1 MHALHALDLVRTR
14 RASVR
19 RLLAPARL
27 RESFAV
33 ASPPSLRNA
42 AVAGAQTSLA
52 VLIAVAATH
61 LSPWAHMEGVPAL
74 GALAA
79 AVGLDG
85 SSLVRLLDILV
96 EQALIERR
104 PHAVDRRVK
113 LVHLTPAGRR
123 TVASIRKRL
132 HAIESELLADVDAQ
146 DAQVVLRVFE
156 RIEARIAAMN

>member
-1 MHALHALDLVRTR
+1 MLSMKNESPLDPHQRIGIRLVGLARRWRQALD
-14 RASVR
+14 S
-19 RLLAPARL
+19 RLSAVGLTDATWAPL
-27 RESFAV
+27 M
-33 ASPPSLRNA
+33 
-42 AVAGAQTSLA
+42 
-52 VLIAVAATH
+52 H
-61 LSPWAHMEGVPAL
+61 LHEL
-74 GALAA
+74 GSGISQSDLAA

-96 EQALIERR
+96 ERALIERR

-113 LVHLTPAGRR
+113 VVHLTPAGRR

-156 RIEARIAAMN
+156 RIEVRIAAMS